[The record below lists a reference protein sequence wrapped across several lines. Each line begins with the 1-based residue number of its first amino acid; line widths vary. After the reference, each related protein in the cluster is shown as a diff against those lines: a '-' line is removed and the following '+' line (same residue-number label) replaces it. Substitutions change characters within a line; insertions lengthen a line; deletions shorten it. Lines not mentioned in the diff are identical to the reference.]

1 MQWLKLAV
9 SGSNVEFNDGYF
21 SGTVTASIFS
31 GSHQGNGVGL
41 TGIVS
46 ASYALSASW
55 APGGQS
61 VTASYALTAS
71 YLDNA
76 NLYYIH
82 TQSVA
87 DVLWTVTHNLGTDYT
102 NVTVWS
108 GSQVVI
114 PASISTLGNNS
125 ISVSFPTSES
135 GYVVVSRGTFTQTS
149 IVSASYAITS
159 SYYQESKTFGLT
171 IDGGGTAITT
181 GVKGDI
187 TIPFDC
193 YVDSWYIT
201 ADQVGSIVIDVW
213 KDIFANF
220 PPTVADSIAGT
231 EKPTLSASAFNS
243 DTNLTTWTTRRI
255 TSGDVIRFNVDS
267 ASTVTRVNLVF
278 RAFV

>member
-135 GYVVVSRGTFTQTS
+135 GYVVVSRGTFTQTT

-171 IDGGGTAITT
+171 IDGDGTYFGT
-181 GVKGDI
+181 
-187 TIPFDC
+187 
-193 YVDSWYIT
+193 T
-201 ADQVGSIVIDVW
+201 ADRKRAAEKRGQNQSTTNVSCVRRLPW
-213 KDIFANF
+213 NASK
-220 PPTVADSIAGT
+220 VADVS
-231 EKPTLSASAFNS
+231 EFLSALSS
-243 DTNLTTWTTRRI
+243 LQHLDLH
-255 TSGDVIRFNVDS
+255 
-267 ASTVTRVNLVF
+267 
-278 RAFV
+278 

>member
-135 GYVVVSRGTFTQTS
+135 GYVVVSRGTFTQTT